1 MATNI
6 KMSKQ
11 EENLTETNIK
21 RVIGLLYPETG
32 KPITKTLACQHLCIS
47 YNVSR
52 LDKII
57 TKFKE
62 QEEFRARKNKE
73 NRGKPATKDE
83 IDYTIKEY
91 MHGTPVAQIS
101 KDLFRGT
108 QFINSILDSHDVPH
122 KPRVQDYFRPELIPD
137 NAVRKEFAIGEKV
150 YSARYDSLAVIK
162 YEFTNQPI
170 GKLGIKDRVYS
181 IHLVDEKWNM
191 FAYQPASELAS
202 LQALRDIGVN
212 L

>member
-6 KMSKQ
+6 KLSKQ
-11 EENLTETNIK
+11 EENLSDANMK
-21 RVIGLLYPETG
+21 KVIGLLFPETG
-32 KPITKTLACQHLCIS
+32 KAITKTLACQILCIS

-52 LDKII
+52 LDKLI

-62 QEEFRARKNKE
+62 QEEFRDRKNKE
-73 NRGKPATKDE
+73 NRGKPATRDE

-91 MHGTPVAQIS
+91 MHGVPVSQIS
-101 KDLFRGT
+101 KNLFRGP
-108 QFINSILDSHDVPH
+108 QFINNILDSHDVPR

-137 NAVRKEFAIGEKV
+137 NAVRTEFAIGEKV
-150 YSARYDSLAVIK
+150 YSARYDSLALIK
-162 YEFTNQPI
+162 ALFPQKPGGE
-170 GKLGIKDRVYS
+170 KVYS
-181 IHLVDEKWNM
+181 IHLLDEKWQM

-202 LQALRDIGVN
+202 IEPLTKLGIK

>member
-1 MATNI
+1 MAANI
-6 KMSKQ
+6 KLSKQ
-11 EENLTETNIK
+11 EENLTESNIK

-32 KPITKTLACQHLCIS
+32 KGITKTLACQHLCIS

-73 NRGKPATKDE
+73 NRGKPATKE
-83 IDYTIKEY
+83 EVDYTIKEY
-91 MHGTPVAQIS
+91 MHGTPIAQIS

-108 QFINSILDSHDVPH
+108 QFINAILDSHDVPR

-137 NAVRKEFAIGEKV
+137 SAIRKEFAIGEKV
-150 YSARYDSLAVIK
+150 YSARYDSLALIK
-162 YEFTNQPI
+162 NLFPNKSNGEN
-170 GKLGIKDRVYS
+170 VYS
-181 IHLVDEKWNM
+181 VHLLDEKWNM

-202 LQALRDIGVN
+202 LELLAKIGIK